1 MFNSGKQLRIYTNYM
16 KCKLYFKNKE
26 SNRGLS
32 GSQQCVC
39 SICVPI
45 TLEQSINLL
54 WNNHNCDV
62 EIIVL
67 KWSVKLLWNNHD
79 CDAETFIL

>member
-1 MFNSGKQLRIYTNYM
+1 MCKLIMTINYMFNSGRQLHIYTNYM
-16 KCKLYFKNKE
+16 ECKLYFKNKE

-54 WNNHNCDV
+54 
-62 EIIVL
+62 
-67 KWSVKLLWNNHD
+67 
-79 CDAETFIL
+79 